1 MRLCVGIYDLV
12 ALALCASSLLAPAT
26 GAQPTKEDGAE
37 PFTKYERYS
46 ATYEVNADGT
56 YVEHYEWAVR
66 VLAEQGVGT
75 ANSTS
80 ITYTERLHDI
90 EILEAYT
97 VKPDS
102 RRIDAPPNN
111 YQVLQAGTERG
122 EADAKCA
129 DHKFMTVVFPEVAVG
144 DLVVFSYRRVLQE
157 ALFPGQF
164 SLALP
169 LSRDEVY
176 DDVQIRVSAPESM
189 VLRVFSRD
197 VGGGEI
203 GHAQGRREWL
213 WSFRNAKRAKP
224 DYSGLSWPDT
234 GPVILV
240 STFGD
245 YQALGTA
252 YELRARPKAAV
263 TERVRALASEL
274 TKGTDTPR
282 TQVKAF
288 YDWVSKNIR
297 FAGNCVGAG
306 SVVPRDVDL
315 ILTSKMGDCKDHA
328 ALMQALMDAKG
339 IPSTLALV
347 RMGASSTLPE
357 LPVAAAV
364 NHVMNYVPSLDLFVD
379 ATSKNTPFG
388 TQLRS
393 TSNRPVVLTGP
404 PYGIRKTPS
413 IEDRTNW
420 VRLKTK
426 PQSHPDSSADGEIKL
441 DTGG

>member
-1 MRLCVGIYDLV
+1 MRSCVVINHLV
-12 ALALCASSLLAPAT
+12 ALALCGSWELAPAT
-26 GAQPTKEDGAE
+26 AAERTKENGAE

-56 YVEHYEWAVR
+56 YVERYEWAVR

-80 ITYTERLHDI
+80 ITYTQRHDI

-97 VKPDS
+97 LKPNG
-102 RRIDAPPNN
+102 RRIDTPPNN
-111 YQVLQAGTERG
+111 YQVQAGTDQG
-122 EADAKCA
+122 EADATCA
-129 DHKFMTVVFPEVAVG
+129 DHKSMIVVFPEVAVG
-144 DLVVFSYRRVLQE
+144 DLVVFSYRRVQQE
-157 ALFPGQF
+157 AVFPGHF

-169 LSRDEVY
+169 LSRDELY
-176 DDVQIRVSAPESM
+176 DDVRIWLSAPESM
-189 VLRVFSRD
+189 VLYAFSRD
-197 VGGGEI
+197 VEGGEI
-203 GHAQGRREWL
+203 EGAQGRREWL
-213 WSFRNAKRAKP
+213 WKFRNAKRAKP
-224 DYSGLSWPDT
+224 DHSRLSWPDT

-240 STFGD
+240 TTFDD

-252 YELRARPKAAV
+252 YERGARPKAAV
-263 TERVRALASEL
+263 TERVRALAAEL
-274 TKGTDTPR
+274 TKGIDTPR
-282 TQVKAF
+282 TQVNAL

-297 FAGNCVGAG
+297 FAGNCLGAG
-306 SVVPRDVDL
+306 SVVPHDVDL

-328 ALMQALMDAKG
+328 ALMQSLMDAKG
-339 IPSTLALV
+339 IPNTLALV

-388 TQLRS
+388 TQARS
-393 TSNRPVVLTGP
+393 TSNRPVVLTGS

-413 IEDRTNW
+413 IDDRTNW

-426 PQSHPDSSADGEIKL
+426 PQSRPDGSADGETKL